1 MEKSFILQVRHNNK
15 PCNDFFTNL
24 TKNKA
29 GLFGFTPLHGVVSQL
44 TGPGRLFTSKRCEQ

>member
-44 TGPGRLFTSKRCEQ
+44 TGPGRLFTSKSCEQ